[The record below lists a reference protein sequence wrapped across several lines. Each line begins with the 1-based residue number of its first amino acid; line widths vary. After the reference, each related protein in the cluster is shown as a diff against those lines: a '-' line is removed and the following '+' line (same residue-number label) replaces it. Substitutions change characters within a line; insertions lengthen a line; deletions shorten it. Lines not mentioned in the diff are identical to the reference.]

1 MTTAPAP
8 LDLLREQRQQQGL
21 PDPALER
28 QTRRSMVLKGA
39 LIGAALLAGS
49 GVVTGLLFVRQQWLR
64 AELDRLAL
72 VEAQV
77 QAAERRLVAARTTL
91 KIVNDAN
98 EALVQ
103 GLVNVRSGS
112 ALLRDLQRRTPQ
124 GVQLTTVEV
133 APGGS
138 SLRLAGSAADP
149 VAFARINALQIELAR
164 SPLLL
169 PTSVTLLKA
178 VRGDAGTAAP
188 AAPAATPPQ
197 LVSFEITAAFRKPL
211 PPAAELLILQE
222 LGAQGMVKRL
232 QRLQAEGLLR

>member
-1 MTTAPAP
+1 MTTAP

-178 VRGDAGTAAP
+178 VRGGDAGTAAP
-188 AAPAATPPQ
+188 AATLPK

>member
-1 MTTAPAP
+1 MTTAP

-21 PDPALER
+21 PDPAQER
-28 QTRRSMVLKGA
+28 RTRRSLVLKGA
-39 LIGAALLAGS
+39 LIGTALLAGS
-49 GVVTGLLFVRQQWLR
+49 VVVTGLLFVRQQWLR

-77 QAAERRLVAARTTL
+77 QAAERRLGAARNTL
-91 KIVNDAN
+91 KTVNDAN
-98 EALVQ
+98 QALVQ

-164 SPLLL
+164 SPLLV

-178 VRGDAGTAAP
+178 VRGSNAATAAP